1 MMSRQAGLGVLIA
14 MAGLCAAPAA
24 TDAATGPAST
34 YKVTVTKFEL
44 YNGTSWVTVSTGNS
58 TVIDI
63 AAVNAGQAAGTFF
76 SSLSVPDGSY
86 TQVRVTPSDTFTVSG
101 RVGSNYTTA
110 TVSNGGCAVTAVA
123 ANEAICTVNVPA
135 PGIGTPN
142 PDVLPATLT
151 ITNRVPSHK
160 IRVNFNVSNAIQ
172 DGGPS
177 GELYP
182 AVPTVTMTMIAL

>member
-86 TQVRVTPSDTFTVSG
+86 TQVRVTPSDTFTVSAG
-101 RVGSNYTTA
+101 CDKHFA
-110 TVSNGGCAVTAVA
+110 TCQAKFANTVNFRGFPHMPGNDFVTAIA
-123 ANEAICTVNVPA
+123 RPGDPAN
-135 PGIGTPN
+135 
-142 PDVLPATLT
+142 
-151 ITNRVPSHK
+151 
-160 IRVNFNVSNAIQ
+160 
-172 DGGPS
+172 DGD
-177 GELYP
+177 
-182 AVPTVTMTMIAL
+182 ALA